1 MADKTLI
8 LTDRQI
14 DQKIQ
19 RIAHQIHELV
29 FSEKEIFVVG
39 VEKNGVE
46 FASRLVK
53 VLGDISEVKIHQYS
67 IGIQKD
73 KPSANEVRF
82 EGDLSAMKNKTVFL
96 VDDVLNSGRTLI
108 YAMRYLLEAYP
119 KQLKTAA
126 LVDRIHRRF
135 PIRAD
140 FVGLTL
146 STNLKEHVEV
156 VLTPGKESV
165 YLE

>member
-1 MADKTLI
+1 MADKTII

-39 VEKNGVE
+39 IEKNGVE
-46 FASRLVK
+46 FANRLTR
-53 VLGDISEVKIHQYS
+53 VLGEISNVKINQCA

-82 EGDLSAMKNKTVFL
+82 DGDLSAIKNKTVFL
-96 VDDVLNSGRTLI
+96 VDDVINSGRTLI
-108 YAMRYLLEAYP
+108 YAVQYL
-119 KQLKTAA
+119 
-126 LVDRIHRRF
+126 
-135 PIRAD
+135 
-140 FVGLTL
+140 
-146 STNLKEHVEV
+146 
-156 VLTPGKESV
+156 
-165 YLE
+165 